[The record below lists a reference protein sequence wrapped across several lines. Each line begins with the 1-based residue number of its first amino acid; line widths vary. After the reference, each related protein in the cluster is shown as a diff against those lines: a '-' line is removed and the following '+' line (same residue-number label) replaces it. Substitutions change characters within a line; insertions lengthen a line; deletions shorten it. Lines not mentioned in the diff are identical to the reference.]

1 MPKILLINDDGINSP
16 GILMLKKELE
26 GLGELF
32 IVAPEN
38 ERSGIGKAVSSS
50 LVRVKRITLADGSE
64 AYAISGTPAD
74 AFMLAKYKILG
85 KNPDLLVAGINLGP
99 NLGIDDFFTSGTL
112 GAAIEAA
119 IHGVPAVAV
128 SYCIEK
134 FVEGQNKASL
144 VNMEVLELT
153 AKIAAKTAEYLLK
166 YGMTFDVDIISINV
180 PEKVSSANFEATTL
194 SYKGYLDLFNRRGE
208 GYIIGRWVLSDYP
221 DDVKGTDIYAVKKRR
236 RISITPIKLRF
247 IHNTEGIRKLIDFL
261 KNSNLE

>member
-16 GILMLKKELE
+16 GLLKLKSELE
-26 GLGELF
+26 GLGELL

-38 ERSGIGKAVSSS
+38 ERSGIGKALSSS
-50 LVRVKRITLADGSE
+50 LVKVKQLVLADGSK
-64 AYAISGTPAD
+64 AYVITGTPAD
-74 AFMLAKYKILG
+74 AFMLAKYKLLG
-85 KNPDLLVAGINLGP
+85 ENPDLLVAGINLGP

-119 IHGVPAVAV
+119 IHGVPAIAV

-134 FVEGQNKASL
+134 LVEGQDKASL
-144 VNMEVLELT
+144 VDMEALKLT

-166 YGMTFDVDIISINV
+166 HGMPFDIDIISINV
-180 PEKVSSANFEATTL
+180 PEKVGSVDFEITTL
-194 SYKGYLDLFNRRGE
+194 SYKGYIDLFVQRKD
-208 GYIIGRWVLSDYP
+208 GYIIGQWILADYP

-261 KNSNLE
+261 DASFQ